1 MEYQQDFNKC
11 EILLIQSYLGFWLQ
25 NSHFGELEVVKRDSF
40 QVYLPFKIKLSA
52 LRHMEEAGETVS
64 VRCCKMKIK
73 AKVFLAVGIEIGM
86 A

>member
-1 MEYQQDFNKC
+1 M
-11 EILLIQSYLGFWLQ
+11 
-25 NSHFGELEVVKRDSF
+25 VKRDSF
-40 QVYLPFKIKLSA
+40 QVYLPFEIKLSA